1 MKKYTV
7 KNYKGN
13 LVESLEKFKKSHEK
27 MRIVEAVEG
36 EDFLTI
42 VADDYLST
50 PLFDFGSKLLM
61 FGVEVHL
68 WHLNCDNG
76 DTHAALKELYEAC
89 DDIGDRLLEA
99 LIGIYGGTVTIHAA
113 STETEVGRY
122 DRACI
127 DKISA
132 MKEEAA
138 GLAPGSPAG
147 ISSILD
153 DFCETCNSVIYKLK
167 QLN

>member
-13 LVESLEKFKKSHEK
+13 LVESLEKFRKSHRK
-27 MRIVEAVEG
+27 MRIVEAVEND
-36 EDFLTI
+36 EFLTI
-42 VADDYLST
+42 VADEYLYA

-68 WHLNCDNG
+68 WHLNCDNANA
-76 DTHAALKELYEAC
+76 HAALKELYEAC
-89 DDIGDRLLEA
+89 DDVGDRLLEA

-122 DRACI
+122 DKSCI

-138 GLAPGSPAG
+138 GLAPESPAG

-153 DFCETCNSVIYKLK
+153 SFCEACNSVIYKLK